1 MKVLITGGAGFIGSH
16 VGRQLLDAGHQ
27 VTIVD
32 NLSRGHLDAVDSRA
46 HFVQADLADVETLT
60 HALAGH
66 DAVIHMAALIE
77 VSESVSDPLLFA
89 QNNIVN
95 SVRLAE
101 AMRSAGVKKIVFSSS
116 ATVYG
121 VPKRLPILEDDPTIA
136 FNPYG
141 ATKLAMEAC
150 LSAYHFSF
158 GFDVILLRYFNPYGP
173 GERHQ
178 PETHAIPNFIR
189 AALEGRPI
197 PLYWKGEQVRD
208 FIYIDDLAA
217 APYPGA
223 GTVRPPGVQRWH
235 RERGQDHRRGQSD
248 RAYLGQKSANRGPRR
263 ARRRRAGELRLLP
276 QDQPRRRLA
285 AAGRPRRGFAPHDRV
300 LQPAISGY
308 SQLKPPR
315 CRSNASAMPMAAA
328 EAINGI
334 VLSPKRTSAIAA
346 PTRISPVGRSTTAD
360 RVSKTPAPTIVPIT
374 AAFVPLRNAR
384 AISDP
389 RIRSR

>member
-1 MKVLITGGAGFIGSH
+1 MPPPMKVLLTGGAGFIGSH

-32 NLSRGHLDAVDSRA
+32 NLLRGHVDAVDPRA
-46 HFVQADLADVETLT
+46 HFVQADLADVDALT
-60 HALAGH
+60 EALAGH

-158 GFDVILLRYFNPYGP
+158 GFDVILAPLLQSLRP
-173 GERHQ
+173 G
-178 PETHAIPNFIR
+178 R
-189 AALEGRPI
+189 APSAGDP
-197 PLYWKGEQVRD
+197 RD
-208 FIYIDDLAA
+208 SQLH
-217 APYPGA
+217 P
-223 GTVRPPGVQRWH
+223 
-235 RERGQDHRRGQSD
+235 S
-248 RAYLGQKSANRGPRR
+248 R
-263 ARRRRAGELRLLP
+263 ARRPANPPLLERRAG
-276 QDQPRRRLA
+276 
-285 AAGRPRRGFAPHDRV
+285 AGLH
-300 LQPAISGY
+300 LH
-308 SQLKPPR
+308 
-315 CRSNASAMPMAAA
+315 
-328 EAINGI
+328 
-334 VLSPKRTSAIAA
+334 
-346 PTRISPVGRSTTAD
+346 
-360 RVSKTPAPTIVPIT
+360 
-374 AAFVPLRNAR
+374 
-384 AISDP
+384 
-389 RIRSR
+389 

>member
-27 VTIVD
+27 VTVVD

-46 HFVQADLADVETLT
+46 CFVRADLADVDALT
-60 HALAGH
+60 QTLAGH

-77 VSESVSDPLLFA
+77 VNESVSDPLLFA
-89 QNNIVN
+89 ENNIVN

-101 AMRSAGVKKIVFSSS
+101 AMRSAGVNKIVFSSS

-178 PETHAIPNFIR
+178 PESHAIPNFIR

-197 PLYWKGEQVRD
+197 PLYWNGEQVRD

-217 APYPGA
+217 AHTQVLGLSGLQVFNV
-223 GTVRPPGVQRWH
+223 GTESGVKII
-235 RERGQDHRRGQSD
+235 D
-248 RAYLGQKSANRGPRR
+248 
-263 ARRRRAGELRLLP
+263 
-276 QDQPRRRLA
+276 
-285 AAGRPRRGFAPHDRV
+285 V
-300 LQPAISGY
+300 
-308 SQLKPPR
+308 
-315 CRSNASAMPMAAA
+315 
-328 EAINGI
+328 
-334 VLSPKRTSAIAA
+334 V
-346 PTRISPVGRSTTAD
+346 
-360 RVSKTPAPTIVPIT
+360 
-374 AAFVPLRNAR
+374 R
-384 AISDP
+384 AIE
-389 RIRSR
+389 RILGRKLR

>member
-1 MKVLITGGAGFIGSH
+1 MRLLITGGAGFIGSH

-32 NLSRGHLDAVDSRA
+32 NLSRGHLDAVDPRA
-46 HFVQADLADVETLT
+46 QFVRADLADVEALT
-60 HALAGH
+60 DALAGH

-77 VSESVSDPLLFA
+77 VTESVSDPLLFA

-101 AMRSAGVKKIVFSSS
+101 AMRAAGVEKIVFSSS

-189 AALEGRPI
+189 SALEGRPI

-208 FIYIDDLAA
+208 FIYIDDLARA
-217 APYPGA
+217 HTDVLGLS
-223 GTVRPPGVQRWH
+223 RPPGLQRWH
-235 RERGQDHRRGQSD
+235 RGRSEDNRRSQSD
-248 RAYLGQKSANRGPRR
+248 
-263 ARRRRAGELRLLP
+263 
-276 QDQPRRRLA
+276 
-285 AAGRPRRGFAPHDRV
+285 
-300 LQPAISGY
+300 
-308 SQLKPPR
+308 
-315 CRSNASAMPMAAA
+315 
-328 EAINGI
+328 
-334 VLSPKRTSAIAA
+334 
-346 PTRISPVGRSTTAD
+346 
-360 RVSKTPAPTIVPIT
+360 
-374 AAFVPLRNAR
+374 
-384 AISDP
+384 
-389 RIRSR
+389 

>member
-1 MKVLITGGAGFIGSH
+1 MPPPMKVLLTGGAGFIGSH

-32 NLSRGHLDAVDSRA
+32 NLLRGHVDAVDPRA
-46 HFVQADLADVETLT
+46 RFVQADLADVETLT
-60 HALAGH
+60 AALAGH

-178 PETHAIPNFIR
+178 PETHAVPNFIR

-217 APYPGA
+217 AHTQVLGLSGLQVFNV
-223 GTVRPPGVQRWH
+223 GTESGVKIIDVVRAI
-235 RERGQDHRRGQSD
+235 ERI
-248 RAYLGQKSANRGPRR
+248 LGRNLQIEDLGE
-263 ARRRRAGELRLLP
+263 RAGDVPANYASYRKINRVVGW
-276 QDQPRRRLA
+276 QPRVDLQEGLRR
-285 AAGRPRRGFAPHDRV
+285 
-300 LQPAISGY
+300 
-308 SQLKPPR
+308 
-315 CRSNASAMPMAAA
+315 
-328 EAINGI
+328 
-334 VLSPKRTSAIAA
+334 
-346 PTRISPVGRSTTAD
+346 
-360 RVSKTPAPTIVPIT
+360 TIEY
-374 AAFVPLRNAR
+374 F
-384 AISDP
+384 
-389 RIRSR
+389 SRQ

>member
-1 MKVLITGGAGFIGSH
+1 MKVMITGGAGFIGSH

-32 NLSRGHLDAVDSRA
+32 NLLRGHLEAVDPRA
-46 HFVQADLADVETLT
+46 RFVRVDLADVDALT
-60 HALAGH
+60 EALAGH

-101 AMRSAGVKKIVFSSS
+101 AMRSAGVNKIVFSSS

-197 PLYWKGEQVRD
+197 PLYWRGEQVRD
-208 FIYIDDLAA
+208 FIYIDDLARA
-217 APYPGA
+217 HTEVLGLSGLQVFNV
-223 GTVRPPGVQRWH
+223 GTEHGVKIIDVVRAI
-235 RERGQDHRRGQSD
+235 ERI
-248 RAYLGQKSANRGPRR
+248 LGRKLAIEGLGE
-263 ARRRRAGELRLLP
+263 RAGDVPANYASYRKINRAVGWRPHVDLEEGLR
-276 QDQPRRRLA
+276 RT
-285 AAGRPRRGFAPHDRV
+285 
-300 LQPAISGY
+300 IEYY
-308 SQLKPPR
+308 SRQ
-315 CRSNASAMPMAAA
+315 
-328 EAINGI
+328 
-334 VLSPKRTSAIAA
+334 
-346 PTRISPVGRSTTAD
+346 
-360 RVSKTPAPTIVPIT
+360 
-374 AAFVPLRNAR
+374 
-384 AISDP
+384 
-389 RIRSR
+389 